1 MNILFVCIIKV
12 VNNKE
17 NTVYTLQYRNGVER
31 SKQSGAV
38 GTKRWNILLAYI
50 LPRQVPF
57 MLKSNNRWIYMYSES
72 NGEEKTAR
80 VKKLAERRNKNERM
94 YS

>member
-12 VNNKE
+12 VKNKE

-38 GTKRWNILLAYI
+38 GTKRWNILLAY
-50 LPRQVPF
+50 
-57 MLKSNNRWIYMYSES
+57 MYTASTSAIYA
-72 NGEEKTAR
+72 EKQ
-80 VKKLAERRNKNERM
+80 
-94 YS
+94 